1 MSQVL
6 VRLKEC
12 PILDDVRNFVPCPL
26 KSLISRAK
34 DGIELDR
41 DPGTYTQITDPR
53 GRMVAAI
60 EKVQNSV
67 TPQMAVDMVA
77 RYEAGASI
85 REVAAAFNVHRETAA
100 RHLRASGTQLRKAGL
115 TEEQAARAEALGP
128 CPARRSHRWARSSA
142 SRRER
147 SAGVSESV
155 MWSFACHWSARMA
168 RPEACR

>member
-12 PILDDVRNFVPCPL
+12 PILDDVRNSSRAL
-26 KSLISRAK
+26 KSSISRAK

-100 RHLRASGTQLRKAGL
+100 RHLRASGTQLGKAGL
-115 TEEQAARAEALGP
+115 TEEQAARAEVLYLSGQTLAQVGEKFGVSQGTVGRCL
-128 CPARRSHRWARSSA
+128 
-142 SRRER
+142 RER
-147 SAGVSESV
+147 DVELRPPLVRAHGSA
-155 MWSFACHWSARMA
+155 
-168 RPEACR
+168 